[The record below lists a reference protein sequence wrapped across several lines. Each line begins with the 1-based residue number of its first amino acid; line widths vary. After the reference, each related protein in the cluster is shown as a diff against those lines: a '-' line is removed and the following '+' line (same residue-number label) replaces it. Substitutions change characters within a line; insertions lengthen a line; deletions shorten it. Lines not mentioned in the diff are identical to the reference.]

1 MGEDST
7 DIGFGPG
14 NYAPAEQSG
23 LDSFVNGPLADL
35 FKSKY
40 NYKALQYPAD
50 LDSPGKG
57 HQVIFEI
64 FNVKSTSIEEATSY
78 VAKPLVAT
86 YEKGVQLKNA
96 FDAAGGGIKGAE
108 ASAEILAND
117 AAAKAAE
124 GLQYGQKIYGN
135 NGAGIWDAATEYV
148 ANFQVPK
155 KEFQTSVTLY
165 MPDSLNF
172 GYDVGYDGSSTSL
185 ASAAASAPI
194 IGGIASA
201 VTGVLDNQAAKLALR
216 QFGYAFNPQ
225 AQMLFDN
232 INFRTYSM
240 SFTFTPRSQQ
250 EAAKVQEIIQTFRKH
265 AAPTIMTGAA
275 GFFFTPPSIF
285 NVRFWSNGKENKNI
299 NKITDSVIENVDVNY
314 APNGWSA
321 HHDGAPVQVTMTL
334 NFKEISL
341 IDRTKIQNGY

>member
-14 NYAPAEQSG
+14 NYEPVEQSG

-40 NYKALQYPAD
+40 NYKSLQYPAD

-57 HQVIFEI
+57 HQVIFDVY
-64 FNVKSTSIEEATSY
+64 NVHSTSIEEAKDYTIDSLNKIKNLFTTTEGATQAAQAIVDVVENPGATWDTATSA
-78 VAKPLVAT
+78 VAK
-86 YEKGVQLKNA
+86 
-96 FDAAGGGIKGAE
+96 
-108 ASAEILAND
+108 
-117 AAAKAAE
+117 
-124 GLQYGQKIYGN
+124 
-135 NGAGIWDAATEYV
+135 
-148 ANFQVPK
+148 FQAPK
-155 KEFQTSVTLY
+155 KDYQTTVTLY

-172 GYDVGYDGSSTSL
+172 GYDVGYDGSTTLSSAITS
-185 ASAAASAPI
+185 PI
-194 IGGIASA
+194 VGGISKAA
-201 VTGVLDNQAAKLALR
+201 TGILSSEAAKLALR

-225 AQMLFDN
+225 AQMLFEN

-299 NKITDSVIENVDVNY
+299 NKIADSVIENVEVNY

-321 HHDGAPVQVTMTL
+321 HHDGAPVQVQMTL